1 MQDKERI
8 KVYVDVVKGET
19 VCMCMKKRKRCDREC
34 SEDVVVRDRFKG
46 WESTMKRN
54 KYGK

>member
-1 MQDKERI
+1 MEGKERI

-19 VCMCMKKRKRCDREC
+19 ICMCMKRQKRCNKQC
-34 SEDVVVRDRFKG
+34 GEDVVTRDRFKG